1 MKSAPP
7 GTPKKR
13 YQAPKLLVYGDLMQ
27 MTKTS
32 PQNMGNMEMPTGS
45 PKT

>member
-7 GTPKKR
+7 RTPKKR
-13 YQAPKLLVYGDLMQ
+13 YQAPNLLVYGDLMQ

-32 PQNMGNMEMPTGS
+32 PLNAGMMEMATGK
-45 PKT
+45 PAT